1 MQENNAKNSS
11 NLNSERMDN
20 SIYKSIGDA
29 GLHHV
34 KEDDDIEKW
43 FRFKKNNNKNIIN
56 FQSIYKFK

>member
-34 KEDDDIEKW
+34 KEDDDIEK
-43 FRFKKNNNKNIIN
+43 
-56 FQSIYKFK
+56 